1 MWYVRKIDY
10 DSELYHHGIKGQ
22 KWGDKNGPPYPLG
35 ASDHSSSEIK
45 EGRKGWSKEAK
56 KEKINT
62 RKNKRQL
69 RRDKR
74 AQKYYNKADKY
85 QSKID
90 SLKKKGRSKRK
101 INRLEKKKQKALHDA
116 EIKKNGKLT
125 KKEKAMV
132 IGATVVA
139 AYATYKF
146 IDSGHARQM
155 ITKGKQALGII
166 DYPFKK
172 NEELAKKGM
181 SEDEIFDKVVK
192 GINPNYGK
200 NFTSYKNCRR
210 CTFAYEMS
218 RRGYDVQAT
227 ETFGATGQSLVG
239 VKNALDKNKKTT
251 SKLKFMFDGVDLYEW
266 RERLGSK
273 DILTENDLKKR
284 LSINDY
290 KGLSNKVF
298 DKLSELPNG
307 ARGELEMHWLGG
319 GAHSMA
325 FEVINNKAVIFDCQT
340 GKKYDRNVFDDKSF
354 DQVLSMAEHLSYTRL
369 DNLDLN
375 EDFLERWV
383 KNRK

>member
-90 SLKKKGRSKRK
+90 SLTKKGRSKRR
-101 INRLEKKKQKALHDA
+101 INKLEKKKQKALHDA

-155 ITKGKQALGII
+155 ITKGKQALGLS
-166 DYPFKK
+166 DSVFKK
-172 NEELAKKGM
+172 NPKLADKNLTD
-181 SEDEIFDKVVK
+181 SEIFDKVVK
-192 GINPNYGK
+192 RINPDYGAIGSK
-200 NFTSYKNCRR
+200 VNCRR

-218 RRGYDVQAT
+218 RRGYDVKAT
-227 ETFGATGQSLVG
+227 KTIGGNGQGLV
-239 VKNALDKNKKTT
+239 
-251 SKLKFMFDGVDLYEW
+251 
-266 RERLGSK
+266 
-273 DILTENDLKKR
+273 
-284 LSINDY
+284 
-290 KGLSNKVF
+290 GLSNAITKESGFFGYLKNAANDEPLTRQILGDENTKKNKMGLEDILLTSNVEDNAKNIF
-298 DKLSELPNG
+298 KHLSNYPDG
-307 ARGELEMHWLGG
+307 ARGEFAMKWTGG
-319 GAHSMA
+319 AAHSMA
-325 FEVINNKAVIFDCQT
+325 FEIIKGKPIIFDCQT
-340 GKKYDRNVFDDKSF
+340 STEYSSPEDLSKLAKYIVKAST
-354 DQVLSMAEHLSYTRL
+354 TRL
-369 DNLDLN
+369 DNIDLN
-375 EDFLERWV
+375 EDFLMRWM
-383 KNRK
+383 KNAS

>member
-90 SLKKKGRSKRK
+90 SLTKKGRSKRK

-125 KKEKAMV
+125 KKEKAIV

-155 ITKGKQALGII
+155 ITKGKQALGVS
-166 DYPFKK
+166 DSVFKK
-172 NEELAKKGM
+172 DLKLADKNLTD
-181 SEDEIFDKVVK
+181 SEIFDKVVK
-192 GINPNYGK
+192 RINPDYGAIGSK
-200 NFTSYKNCRR
+200 VNCRR
-210 CTFAYEMS
+210 CTFSYEMS
-218 RRGYDVQAT
+218 RRGYDVKAT
-227 ETFGATGQSLVG
+227 KTIGGSGQGLPGLTSAITKESG
-239 VKNALDKNKKTT
+239 IYGYAKNVFNDEPFTRQILGDDNTKKNKMGLEDVLLT
-251 SKLKFMFDGVDLYEW
+251 SNVEDNAKNIFKH
-266 RERLGSK
+266 
-273 DILTENDLKKR
+273 
-284 LSINDY
+284 
-290 KGLSNKVF
+290 LSNY
-298 DKLSELPNG
+298 PNG
-307 ARGELEMHWLGG
+307 ARGEFAMAWTG
-319 GAHSMA
+319 GAGHSMA
-325 FEVINNKAVIFDCQT
+325 FEIIKGKPIIFDCQT
-340 GKKYDRNVFDDKSF
+340 STEYSSPED
-354 DQVLSMAEHLSYTRL
+354 LSKLAKNIVKASTTRL
-369 DNLDLN
+369 DNIELN
-375 EDFLERWV
+375 EDFLMRWME
-383 KNRK
+383 NAS

>member
-45 EGRKGWSKEAK
+45 EGRKGWSEEAK

-74 AQKYYNKADKY
+74 AQKYYDKANEY

-90 SLKKKGRSKRK
+90 SLTKKGGSKRR
-101 INRLEKKKQKALHDA
+101 INKLEKKKQKALHDA

-125 KKEKAMV
+125 KKEKAIV

-155 ITKGKQALGII
+155 ITKGKQVLGVS
-166 DYPFKK
+166 DSVFKK
-172 NEELAKKGM
+172 DPKLADKNLTD
-181 SEDEIFDKVVK
+181 SEIFDKVVK
-192 GINPNYGK
+192 RINPDYGAIGSK
-200 NFTSYKNCRR
+200 VNCRR

-218 RRGYDVQAT
+218 RRGYDVKAT
-227 ETFGATGQSLVG
+227 KTIGGNGQGLV
-239 VKNALDKNKKTT
+239 
-251 SKLKFMFDGVDLYEW
+251 
-266 RERLGSK
+266 
-273 DILTENDLKKR
+273 
-284 LSINDY
+284 
-290 KGLSNKVF
+290 GLSNAITKESGFFGYLKNAANDEPFTRQILGDENTKKNKMGLEDVLLTSNVEDNAKNIF
-298 DKLSELPNG
+298 KHLSNYPDG
-307 ARGELEMHWLGG
+307 ARGEFAMGWTGG
-319 GAHSMA
+319 AAHSMA
-325 FEVINNKAVIFDCQT
+325 FEIIKGKPIIFDCQT
-340 GKKYDRNVFDDKSF
+340 STEYSSPEDFSKLSKYIVKAST
-354 DQVLSMAEHLSYTRL
+354 TRL
-369 DNLDLN
+369 DNIELN
-375 EDFLERWV
+375 EDFLMRWM
-383 KNRK
+383 KNAS